1 MRRTKP
7 ALLLLFLATWV
18 APVSAQN
25 AATSVSGLTQPAPQ
39 AACSCGAS
47 GSSGCNAS
55 VPVAPA
61 MTGCG
66 NGTGSQLAAYMNC
79 FPNHPDLWVTY
90 PAERAARLDHLY
102 HHLNGCDCLNP
113 KRGLHAHPSHVC
125 GHVSGV
131 CDSEGCDEKVV
142 KAPIINRYK
151 LQPREGFATLHAAP
165 SSTPEPIVD
174 TKSLSFPKVMSSKS
188 APLASFKLLKPS
200 SPSKEG
206 SWSTLGPVAKPASSD
221 VSITPLR

>member
-7 ALLLLFLATWV
+7 ALLLLLLATWV
-18 APVSAQN
+18 APVSAQHVAPTVSDSV
-25 AATSVSGLTQPAPQ
+25 AAAPQ
-39 AACSCGAS
+39 AACSCGAVS
-47 GSSGCNAS
+47 GSGCYGS
-55 VPVAPA
+55 VPITPA

-102 HHLNGCDCLNP
+102 HHLNGCECLNP
-113 KRGLHAHPSHVC
+113 KRGLHSHPSSIC
-125 GHVSGV
+125 GHGVGV
-131 CDSEGCDEKVV
+131 CDDEGCDEKVT

-151 LQPREGFATLHAAP
+151 LQPRENFATLHQAP
-165 SSTPEPIVD
+165 SSSPAPIAPVRLVPLNSD
-174 TKSLSFPKVMSSKS
+174 PLMSWN
-188 APLASFKLLKPS
+188 LLKPS